1 MKIKF
6 AYEILSFILLPIT
19 SKLKIPPI
27 SLYRLHTKRFYQN
40 KVESKQT
47 VVIYSKGHHARW
59 P

>member
-6 AYEILSFILLPIT
+6 AYEILSFILLPMT

-47 VVIYSKGHHARW
+47 VVI
-59 P
+59 